1 MVKKV
6 KSFRKEKILM
16 LYLNFD
22 LRNERRENG
31 CYIIVMNYKNVYVDI
46 LFCSMRVLLIGL
58 SFIKFF
64 GSIG

>member
-1 MVKKV
+1 
-6 KSFRKEKILM
+6 M